1 MILSKINNKILVLII
16 IFLLVLSR
24 LIPHPPNFSPVL
36 AVSIFTGIKFK
47 NHFFAYMIPVFAMFI
62 SDFFLGFHNGI
73 FVIYGTLLFAAILA
87 RNFNKIHIASVFSS
101 CLFFLTTN
109 FQVWI
114 MSASY
119 SKDIPGFVE
128 CFSLAIPFFGMTLIS
143 TLLFSYSFFY
153 VYSFITSIPT
163 YQKI

>member
-1 MILSKINNKILVLII
+1 
-16 IFLLVLSR
+16 
-24 LIPHPPNFSPVL
+24 
-36 AVSIFTGIKFK
+36 
-47 NHFFAYMIPVFAMFI
+47 MIPVLSMFI

-87 RNFNKIHIASVFSS
+87 RNFNKIHIASIFSS

-153 VYSFITSIPT
+153 AYSFITSIPT